1 MSTILIVDDHVLIRK
16 GVRSLLSRHSTVD
29 VCGEARDGEEAVR
42 KVGELH
48 PDIVLLDIQMPRM
61 NGIQAARQ
69 IHQLEP
75 STKIVFLTGHP
86 QSVFDESTMFSNGF
100 VSKLSAETELIPILN
115 HLLQSTPDELK
126 EPLRY
131 QWQHSVM
138 DAFAA
143 DGESSAEKTAIAR
156 EAIAVRLTDIRLPN
170 SGELT
175 ALSTALQVLEKLQ
188 RDHCSRRREWHS
200 SGRASEHEETTE

>member
-1 MSTILIVDDHVLIRK
+1 M
-16 GVRSLLSRHSTVD
+16 D

-42 KVGELH
+42 KVGELR
-48 PDIVLLDIQMPRM
+48 PDIALLDIQMPRM

-86 QSVFDESTMFSNGF
+86 QSVFDESTMWSNGF

-115 HLLQSTPDELK
+115 HLLQSTPEELK
-126 EPLRY
+126 GQPLRY
-131 QWQHSVM
+131 QWQHFVM
-138 DAFAA
+138 NALAA

-156 EAIAVRLTDIRLPN
+156 EAIAVRLTDVRLP
-170 SGELT
+170 STGELA
-175 ALSTALQVLEKLQ
+175 ALSTALQALEKLQ
-188 RDHCSRRREWHS
+188 RDHCSR
-200 SGRASEHEETTE
+200 

>member
-1 MSTILIVDDHVLIRK
+1 MSTLLIVDDHVMIRA
-16 GVRSLLSRHSTVD
+16 GVRALLTRHSTVD
-29 VCGEARDGEEAVR
+29 VCGEAKDGEEAVQ

-75 STKIVFLTGHP
+75 ATKIVFFTAHP
-86 QSVFDESTMFSNGF
+86 QSVFDQNTMCSNGF

-115 HLLQSTPDELK
+115 HLLQNTAVELNG
-126 EPLRY
+126 PLRY

-143 DGESSAEKTAIAR
+143 DAESSADEIAIA
-156 EAIAVRLTDIRLPN
+156 EAAIAVRLTDIRFPGN
-170 SGELT
+170 EELT
-175 ALSTALQVLEKLQ
+175 ALSGALQALERLQ
-188 RDHCSRRREWHS
+188 RQKAPKDER
-200 SGRASEHEETTE
+200 

>member
-1 MSTILIVDDHVLIRK
+1 MFC
-16 GVRSLLSRHSTVD
+16 GRSL
-29 VCGEARDGEEAVR
+29 RDGEEAVR

-131 QWQHSVM
+131 QLALALCSTWM
-138 DAFAA
+138 
-143 DGESSAEKTAIAR
+143 
-156 EAIAVRLTDIRLPN
+156 RLR
-170 SGELT
+170 
-175 ALSTALQVLEKLQ
+175 QMV
-188 RDHCSRRREWHS
+188 SRRLKKPLLLER
-200 SGRASEHEETTE
+200 R

>member
-1 MSTILIVDDHVLIRK
+1 MSTVLIVDDHVLIRE
-16 GVRSLLSRHSTVD
+16 GVRALLNRHSTVD
-29 VCGEARDGEEAVR
+29 VCGEARDGEEAIQ

-75 STKIVFLTGHP
+75 STKIVFFTAHP
-86 QSVFDESTMFSNGF
+86 QSVFDERTMCSNGF

-115 HLLQSTPDELK
+115 HLLQSTPEELRG
-126 EPLRY
+126 PLRY

-143 DGESSAEKTAIAR
+143 DAESPAEKIAIAE
-156 EAIAVRLTDIRLPN
+156 EAIAVRLTDVRFP
-170 SGELT
+170 GTEELA
-175 ALSTALQVLEKLQ
+175 ALSSALQALEKLQ
-188 RDHCSRRREWHS
+188 GQRTPKDER
-200 SGRASEHEETTE
+200 

>member
-1 MSTILIVDDHVLIRK
+1 VSTILIVDDHVLIRK
-16 GVRSLLSRHSTVD
+16 GVRSLLNRHSTVD
-29 VCGEARDGEEAVR
+29 VCGEARDGEEAVQ

-86 QSVFDESTMFSNGF
+86 QSVFDESTMWSNGF

-115 HLLQSTPDELK
+115 HLLQSTPEELK
-126 EPLRY
+126 GQPLRY
-131 QWQHSVM
+131 QWQHFVM
-138 DAFAA
+138 NALAA

-156 EAIAVRLTDIRLPN
+156 EAIAVRLTDVRLP
-170 SGELT
+170 STGELA
-175 ALSTALQVLEKLQ
+175 ALSTALQALEKLQ
-188 RDHCSRRREWHS
+188 RDHCSR
-200 SGRASEHEETTE
+200 

>member
-1 MSTILIVDDHVLIRK
+1 MSTLLIVDDHVMVRA
-16 GVRSLLSRHSTVD
+16 GVRSLLNRHSTVD
-29 VCGEARDGEEAVR
+29 VCGEARDGEEAIQ

-69 IHQLEP
+69 IHRLEP
-75 STKIVFLTGHP
+75 STKIVFFTSHP
-86 QSVFDESTMFSNGF
+86 QSVFDESTMCSNGF

-115 HLLQSTPDELK
+115 HLLQSTAEELSG
-126 EPLRY
+126 PLRY

-143 DGESSAEKTAIAR
+143 DNESSAERIAIAE
-156 EAIAVRLTDIRLPN
+156 EAIAVRLTDVRLPGN
-170 SGELT
+170 KELA
-175 ALSTALQVLEKLQ
+175 ALSSALQALENLQ
-188 RDHCSRRREWHS
+188 RQKTPKDER
-200 SGRASEHEETTE
+200 

>member
-1 MSTILIVDDHVLIRK
+1 MSTLLIVDDHVMIRA
-16 GVRSLLSRHSTVD
+16 GVRALLNRHSTVD
-29 VCGEARDGEEAVR
+29 VCGEARDGEEAIQ

-69 IHQLEP
+69 IHRLEP
-75 STKIVFLTGHP
+75 STKIVFFTSHP
-86 QSVFDESTMFSNGF
+86 QSVFDESAMCSNGF

-115 HLLQSTPDELK
+115 HLLQSTAEELGG
-126 EPLRY
+126 PLKY

-143 DGESSAEKTAIAR
+143 DGESSAEQIAIAE
-156 EAIAVRLTDIRLPN
+156 EAIAARLTDVRLPGN
-170 SGELT
+170 EELA
-175 ALSTALQVLEKLQ
+175 ALSSALQALEKVQ
-188 RDHCSRRREWHS
+188 RQKTPKDER
-200 SGRASEHEETTE
+200 